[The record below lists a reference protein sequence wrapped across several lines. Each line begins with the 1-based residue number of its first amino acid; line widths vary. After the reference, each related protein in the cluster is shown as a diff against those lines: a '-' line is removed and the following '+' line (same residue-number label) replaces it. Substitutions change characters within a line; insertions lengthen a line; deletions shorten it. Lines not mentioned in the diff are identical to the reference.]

1 MIEMN
6 KRFLTVQRMAFI
18 AIFAALMCV
27 CAWIAVPSP
36 FSVGTFF
43 TLQTFAIILAGLVLS
58 PVEALL
64 AGIVYI
70 LLGVVGLPV
79 FSSFGTLY
87 SRLFSPYGGYIFG
100 FVLAPFLIALVK
112 QALMKAVDSNTSGKA
127 HNALKWVVYISVAI
141 VLGILVIDIPG
152 VIQYML
158 ISGSDLATSSVLA
171 AFAFMPTDILKCVLA
186 AVVAIALEKPLS
198 KLR

>member
-1 MIEMN
+1 MKKSYLN
-6 KRFLTVQRMAFI
+6 VQRMAFI

-43 TLQTFAIILAGLVLS
+43 TMQTFAIILCGLVLS

-64 AGIVYI
+64 ASIVYL

-87 SRLFSPYGGYIFG
+87 SRLFSPFGGYIFG
-100 FVLAPFLIALVK
+100 FILAPFLISLTK
-112 QALMKAVDSNTSGKA
+112 NGLMKLVSGKA
-127 HNALKWVVYISVAI
+127 MKFVVYIGTAI
-141 VLGILVIDIPG
+141 VLGILIIDIPG
-152 VIQYML
+152 VIQYMI
-158 ISGSDLATSSVLA
+158 ISGSDISAAIVPAALAFL
-171 AFAFMPTDILKCVLA
+171 PTDILKCVLA
-186 AVVAIALEKPLS
+186 AIVAIALEKPLS
-198 KLR
+198 KITTRNRVI

>member
-1 MIEMN
+1 MKKN
-6 KRFLTVQRMAFI
+6 YLNVQRMAFI

-43 TLQTFAIILAGLVLS
+43 TMQTFAIILCGLVLS

-64 AGIVYI
+64 ASIVYL

-87 SRLFSPYGGYIFG
+87 SRLFSPFGGYIFG
-100 FVLAPFLIALVK
+100 FILAPFLISLTK
-112 QALMKAVDSNTSGKA
+112 NGLMKLVSGKA
-127 HNALKWVVYISVAI
+127 MKFVVYIATAI
-141 VLGILVIDIPG
+141 VLGILIIDIPKNTSG
-152 VIQYML
+152 VP
-158 ISGSDLATSSVLA
+158 SGAPI
-171 AFAFMPTDILKCVLA
+171 FANSPD
-186 AVVAIALEKPLS
+186 S
-198 KLR
+198 